1 MIEATPEDIATAA
14 FVQALAVQVVGG
26 HPDDV
31 EVAALVAGLAAVA
44 GGNEEP
50 PEPEPEP
57 AQWADR
63 ARRLGT
69 VPTTRSPDQ
78 WRWSLHS

>member
-1 MIEATPEDIATAA
+1 MSEETSQDAAAAA

-50 PEPEPEP
+50 PAPDPEP
-57 AQWADR
+57 AQWANR

-69 VPTTRSPDQ
+69 SPTTRSPDQ

>member
-1 MIEATPEDIATAA
+1 MSEATSQDVANPTFA
-14 FVQALAVQVVGG
+14 QGLAVQVVGG

-44 GGNEEP
+44 GENDES
-50 PEPEPEP
+50 P
-57 AQWADR
+57 APAAQPTEWVSK

-69 VPTTRSPDQ
+69 TATTRSPDQ
-78 WRWSLHS
+78 WRWSLHA